1 VNDAGQRVCSA
12 GYCTNTTKISE
23 LNKLCNSLG
32 ISNLSLVDTKYS
44 LDMKLDFCIDAF
56 PFGLLLSKNSYG
68 ILDFT
73 NSSCKFEI
81 PEFVSCGDIKDI
93 HEKDLTIKGYHDAY
107 VDILDRSE
115 FNLQNQNETETELC
129 KNAYKDWL
137 CSSTHLTYTFNNKTL
152 KGCKSTSDN
161 VCFLCP
167 SFKPNDTYGGFMAF
181 QCNENTSK
189 TADDEAC
196 EPQCISQKSISR
208 LIQGD
213 KHSTS

>member
-1 VNDAGQRVCSA
+1 MVPNICQSRLHLIPTHVFVLVLFNLFFNVISIISAVNDAGQRVCSA

-129 KNAYKDWL
+129 KV
-137 CSSTHLTYTFNNKTL
+137 S
-152 KGCKSTSDN
+152 
-161 VCFLCP
+161 
-167 SFKPNDTYGGFMAF
+167 
-181 QCNENTSK
+181 
-189 TADDEAC
+189 
-196 EPQCISQKSISR
+196 
-208 LIQGD
+208 
-213 KHSTS
+213 